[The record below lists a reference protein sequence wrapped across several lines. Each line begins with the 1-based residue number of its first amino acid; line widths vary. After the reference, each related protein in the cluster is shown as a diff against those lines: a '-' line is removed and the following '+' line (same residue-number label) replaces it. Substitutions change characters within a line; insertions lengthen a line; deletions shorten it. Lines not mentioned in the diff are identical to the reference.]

1 MKVIQQDST
10 VPREAIQLA
19 EPGQPT
25 LALQVQRVT
34 AEATG
39 HGDMIYVH
47 GATFGADLSIFYRF
61 DGRSWADEIN
71 QIGLSVWGFDF
82 AGYGASDRYAQSDDG
97 PPSGRLQDAAAQ
109 LRRVVAAVRAQS
121 GDRPVALIGHSW
133 GGSVAAH
140 YAGICPQDV
149 QALVLFAPIVR
160 REPVAGP
167 APVLPPSSHYPVTL
181 LGQYRRFIED
191 VPRGQ
196 PQVLDE
202 AQFLAWGARYLAS
215 DATSARRA
223 PPSVITPSGPLADI
237 GALWS
242 GQALYDPGRIMAP
255 TLLVRGAWD
264 ALCTDA
270 DADQLLGVMASRHK
284 LDAPI
289 ERGTHLLHLES
300 QRPALYARVN
310 LFLQGVMK

>member
-1 MKVIQQDST
+1 
-10 VPREAIQLA
+10 
-19 EPGQPT
+19 
-25 LALQVQRVT
+25 
-34 AEATG
+34 
-39 HGDMIYVH
+39 
-47 GATFGADLSIFYRF
+47 
-61 DGRSWADEIN
+61 
-71 QIGLSVWGFDF
+71 
-82 AGYGASDRYAQSDDG
+82 
-97 PPSGRLQDAAAQ
+97 
-109 LRRVVAAVRAQS
+109 
-121 GDRPVALIGHSW
+121 
-133 GGSVAAH
+133 
-140 YAGICPQDV
+140 
-149 QALVLFAPIVR
+149 
-160 REPVAGP
+160 
-167 APVLPPSSHYPVTL
+167 

-284 LDAPI
+284 LDARSSAAPI
-289 ERGTHLLHLES
+289 CCTWSRSARRCTPASTCFCKES
-300 QRPALYARVN
+300 
-310 LFLQGVMK
+310 